1 MYLIYVY
8 TIQYTYNN
16 NSFTI
21 SLYLNKI
28 FLICLDLSYESSQKV
43 RLLNEGV
50 LTKNLGLDVVVVIT
64 MTDCIKN
71 LEIDNYSEEH
81 FDYIQCCLRKFCLQF
96 GAALF
101 YVSVMEDKNCDLLYK
116 YLMHR

>member
-1 MYLIYVY
+1 MVGRYYLINCFY
-8 TIQYTYNN
+8 IN
-16 NSFTI
+16 
-21 SLYLNKI
+21 I
-28 FLICLDLSYESSQKV
+28 FSILLDPSYESCPKV

-50 LTKNLGLDVVVVIT
+50 LTKNLGLDIVVVIT

-96 GAALF
+96 GASLF

>member
-1 MYLIYVY
+1 MLIGSLTTHHLMVS
-8 TIQYTYNN
+8 TYYSINCFYIN
-16 NSFTI
+16 VFSI
-21 SLYLNKI
+21 L
-28 FLICLDLSYESSQKV
+28 LDPSYESCPKV

-50 LTKNLGLDVVVVIT
+50 LTKNLGLDIVVVIT

-96 GAALF
+96 GASLF